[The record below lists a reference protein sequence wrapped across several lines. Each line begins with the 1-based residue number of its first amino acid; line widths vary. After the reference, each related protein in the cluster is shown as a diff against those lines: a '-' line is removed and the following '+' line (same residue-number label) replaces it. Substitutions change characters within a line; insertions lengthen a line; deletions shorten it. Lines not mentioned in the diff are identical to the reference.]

1 MQIPKQWDSG
11 EPWGQIF
18 SWDDVNFISVSK
30 SAIFAAETVC
40 LRKVTSVGRGSGMF
54 RNGFSKQIQPPFLI
68 PRCSMYGIFTC
79 IYPKFMINVGKY
91 AIHGAYGIGLSVFLA
106 SLSVSLQDLEI

>member
-1 MQIPKQWDSG
+1 MSI
-11 EPWGQIF
+11 
-18 SWDDVNFISVSK
+18 ISVSK

-40 LRKVTSVGRGSGMF
+40 LRKVASGTVEVPGIF
-54 RNGFSKQIQPPFLI
+54 RNGFPKQIQPPFLI

-79 IYPKFMINVGKY
+79 IYPKFMIHVGKY
-91 AIHGAYGIGLSVFLA
+91 SIHGAYGIGLSVFFA